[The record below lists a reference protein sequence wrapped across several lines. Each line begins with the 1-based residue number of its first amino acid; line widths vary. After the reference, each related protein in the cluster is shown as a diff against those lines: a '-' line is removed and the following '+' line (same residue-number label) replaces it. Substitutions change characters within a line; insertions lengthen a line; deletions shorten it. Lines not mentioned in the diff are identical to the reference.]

1 MSDGVILKSNL
12 PEVLNTMDTTTAAFL
27 TMAAL
32 EVTNQAKI
40 NTRVDTGQTR
50 AGWSYEIENNTTAIV
65 GNIEENAIWE
75 EFGTG
80 IYAEDENGNKSGKG
94 RQTGWVYV
102 DKDGEGHF
110 TRGKTPTHALSKA
123 MDKVKTELED
133 MAVEKFRSGMK

>member
-1 MSDGVILKSNL
+1 MANGVIIKSNMPAVFEAL
-12 PEVLNTMDTTTAAFL
+12 DTSAEAFL

-32 EVTNQAKI
+32 ETTNQAKL

-50 AGWSYEIENNTTAIV
+50 DGWSYEFEDKTTVIV

-94 RQTGWVYV
+94 RQDGWVYI
-102 DKDGEGHF
+102 DKDGKGHF

-123 MDKVKTELED
+123 IDKTKAGFEKK
-133 MAVEKFRSGMK
+133 AIEKFRSGMK